1 MTGQTWLVLG
11 GSSAIANAFAH
22 EAAAAGHAILL
33 AGRDPDDLKRSAAD
47 IAIRHGVKAEALAF
61 DAVDYDGHPDFMAA
75 CRQKADGTLNLL
87 LAFALMPE
95 QSDMEQDFALARKAI
110 EATYLGAASILSA
123 AAPVF
128 EEQKAGHVV
137 VIGSVAGDRGRI
149 KNYIYG
155 SAKAGLHAFV
165 QGLRARLSRSG
176 VSVTTIKPG
185 FVDTAMTWGQPGLFL
200 VASPEDCARA
210 CLRHADAGAEVRY
223 VPWFWWGIMTI
234 IKSIPERI
242 FKRLSI

>member
-1 MTGQTWLVLG
+1 MSGETWLVLG

-22 EAAAAGHAILL
+22 EAAAAGHDVLL
-33 AGRDPDDLKRSAAD
+33 AGRDVEDLKRSAAD
-47 IAIRHGVKAEALAF
+47 IAIRHGVAAGALAF
-61 DAVDYDGHPDFMAA
+61 DAVDFDGHPDFMAA
-75 CRQKADGTLNLL
+75 CREAAKGRLNLL

-95 QSDMEQDFALARKAI
+95 QSEMEHDFALARQAI
-110 EATYLGAASILSA
+110 EATYMGAASILSA

-128 EEQKAGHVV
+128 EEQGAGRIV

-165 QGLRARLSRSG
+165 QGLRARLSRAG

>member
-1 MTGQTWLVLG
+1 MSGQTWLVLG

-22 EAAAAGHAILL
+22 QAAAAGHDVVL
-33 AGRDPDDLKRSAAD
+33 AGRDSADLDRSAAD
-47 IAIRHGVKAEALAF
+47 LAIRHGVSARAMAF
-61 DAVDYDGHPDFMAA
+61 DAVDYDRHPDFMAA
-75 CRQKADGTLNLL
+75 CRKATDGTLNLF
-87 LAFALMPE
+87 LAFAAMPE
-95 QSDMEQDFALARKAI
+95 QADMERDFALARQAM
-110 EATYLGAASILSA
+110 ETTYLGAASILSA
-123 AAPVF
+123 AAPVVLDPP
-128 EEQKAGHVV
+128 A
-137 VIGSVAGDRGRI
+137 VAGDRGRI
-149 KNYIYG
+149 KNYVYG

-165 QGLRARLSRSG
+165 QGLRARLSRAG

-210 CLRHADAGAEVRY
+210 CLRHAEAGAEVRY

>member
-1 MTGQTWLVLG
+1 MSDQTWLVLG
-11 GSSAIANAFAH
+11 GSSAIASAFAH
-22 EAAAAGHAILL
+22 EAAAAGHGILL
-33 AGRDPDDLKRSAAD
+33 AGRDAEDLKRSAAD
-47 IAIRHGVKAEALAF
+47 IALRHGVAAEALAF
-61 DAVDYDGHPDFMAA
+61 DAVDYDSHADFIAR
-75 CRQKADGTLNLL
+75 CRSKAPGTLNLL

-95 QSDMEQDFALARKAI
+95 QSDMEQDFALARQAI

-123 AAPVF
+123 AAPLF
-128 EEQKAGHVV
+128 EAQAAGRIV
-137 VIGSVAGDRGRI
+137 VIGSVAGDRGRL

-165 QGLRARLSRSG
+165 QGLRARLSRAG

-200 VASPEDCARA
+200 VASPEDCART

-234 IKSIPERI
+234 IKAIPERV

>member
-1 MTGQTWLVLG
+1 MTGQIWLVLG

-22 EAAAAGHAILL
+22 EAAAAGHGVVL
-33 AGRDPDDLKRSAAD
+33 AGRDLDDLKRSAAD
-47 IAIRHGVKAEALAF
+47 IAIRYGVAAEAMAF
-61 DAVDYDGHPDFMAA
+61 DAVDYDRHPDFMAA
-75 CRQKADGTLNLL
+75 CRKTADGTLNLF

-95 QSDMEQDFALARKAI
+95 QSDMEQDFALARQAI

-128 EEQKAGHVV
+128 EEQGAGRIV

-165 QGLRARLSRSG
+165 QGLRARLSRAG

-185 FVDTAMTWGQPGLFL
+185 FIDTAMTWGQPGLFL
-200 VASPEDCARA
+200 VASPRDCARA

>member
-1 MTGQTWLVLG
+1 MTGETWLILG
-11 GSSAIANAFAH
+11 GSSAIAHAFAH
-22 EAAAAGHAILL
+22 EAAAAGHGVLL
-33 AGRDPDDLKRSAAD
+33 AGRDVDDLRRSAAD
-47 IAIRHGVKAEALAF
+47 LAIRHGVAAEAMAF
-61 DAVDYDGHPDFMAA
+61 DAVDYDGHPDFMGA
-75 CRQKADGTLNLL
+75 CRERAAGTLNLL

-128 EEQKAGHVV
+128 EAQGTGRIV

-165 QGLRARLSRSG
+165 QGLRARLSRAG

>member
-1 MTGQTWLVLG
+1 MSGQTWLVLG

-22 EAAAAGHAILL
+22 EAAAAGHGVIL
-33 AGRDPDDLKRSAAD
+33 AGRDLEDLKQSAAD
-47 IAIRHGVKAEALAF
+47 IAIRHGVAAQAVAF
-61 DAVDYDGHPDFMAA
+61 DAVAYDRHPKFMAS
-75 CRQKADGTLNLL
+75 CRKKADGVLNLF

-95 QSDMEQDFALARKAI
+95 QSEMEQDFALARQAI
-110 EATYLGAASILSA
+110 EATYLGAASVLSA
-123 AAPVF
+123 AAPIF
-128 EEQKAGHVV
+128 EEQSAGRIV

-165 QGLRARLSRSG
+165 QGLRARLSRAG

-185 FVDTAMTWGQPGLFL
+185 FIDTAMTWGQPGLFL
-200 VASPEDCARA
+200 VASPRDCAAA

>member
-22 EAAAAGHAILL
+22 EAAAAGHGVVL
-33 AGRDPDDLKRSAAD
+33 AGRDLEDLQQSAAD
-47 IAIRHGVKAEALAF
+47 VAIRHGVAAHAMAF
-61 DAVDYDGHPDFMAA
+61 DAVDYDRHPEFMDA
-75 CRQKADGTLNLL
+75 CRKVSDGTMNLF

-95 QSDMEQDFALARKAI
+95 QSEMEQDFALARRAI

-128 EEQKAGHVV
+128 EEQGAGQIV

-165 QGLRARLSRSG
+165 QGLRARLSRAG

-185 FVDTAMTWGQPGLFL
+185 FIDTAMTWGQPGLFL
-200 VASPEDCARA
+200 VASPKECASA
-210 CLRHADAGAEVRY
+210 CLRYANAGAEVRY

>member
-1 MTGQTWLVLG
+1 MTGQTWLILG
-11 GSSAIANAFAH
+11 GSSAIATAFAH
-22 EAAAAGHAILL
+22 EAAATGHAILL
-33 AGRDPDDLKRSAAD
+33 AGRDRDDLKLSAAD
-47 IAIRHGVKAEALAF
+47 IAIRHGVTAEALAF
-61 DAVDYDGHPDFMAA
+61 DAVDYESHPDFIAA
-75 CRQKADGTLNLL
+75 CRDRAPGRLNLM
-87 LAFALMPE
+87 LAFALMPDQAE
-95 QSDMEQDFALARKAI
+95 MEQDFALARQAM

-123 AAPVF
+123 AAPLF
-128 EEQKAGHVV
+128 EEQGSGSIL

-165 QGLRARLSRSG
+165 QGLRARLSRAG

-200 VASPEDCARA
+200 VASPRDCARA
-210 CLRHADAGAEVRY
+210 CLRHAEAGAEVRY